1 MEKLQILKYRFR
13 QQRQE
18 PFMHDILT
26 TEDVKQMV
34 SGLSKEEIDEAG
46 GLDGIRESFRPVL
59 AEELEFSRGEGAV
72 VVVLKPLDDAIRGCD
87 HIYSVIRGTAIQSTG
102 SKMPLYVPNGSTQK
116 EVIRMAY
123 LRAGRDATDV
133 DFAELHM
140 TGTSVGD
147 PIEANAVAEIFAR
160 EDTLCVGSVKGNL
173 GHLEAAAFLAS
184 LLKACLILEK
194 RMIPPTANFTTPSP
208 AIQWG
213 ENWLSVPT
221 TPTPLGCRS
230 PSGRSLISLSGA
242 GIGGSTG
249 HVLVESPPPRAS
261 PPIPTDQSVV
271 TFVVGGLSPTAV
283 DQISNSIRKANL
295 SDVDTMR
302 AGQGPQ
308 NLEMGRGLFAVFPV
322 FRSTILE
329 LDGVYRRVVGESLL
343 ETTGLFISSASSPSI
358 VLSPDGWP
366 VTITVSAIAMLQIAL
381 FDLLVSVGITPS
393 SLAGHSAGET
403 AVLYASGA
411 GSKEMALEIAIARG
425 QSMTIT
431 ESPNLGMASLACSAD
446 VARAIISRMSGAV
459 EISCYNSPNSVT
471 ISGTSTLLAEAVDLA
486 RADGIFA
493 QRIRT
498 MVPGHSSY
506 MDPIRDECMARMED
520 IFARYTGPR
529 VPRIPV
535 FSTCTGETL
544 VNAFTPAYFWSNC
557 RHAVLFSSAISSVLE
572 FHTDAAPI
580 FLEISC
586 HPVLA
591 TLIASHGVTDKSVLC
606 PMRRAS
612 AEDAEF
618 SETLARITLLGYNSC
633 DLSGLYGVSDF
644 KPSFLDHPMVHRPIP
659 PPKTYSDVTRSTERG
674 GLLSGAVVN
683 DITHPV
689 LAQHIIN
696 GQSILPATG
705 FLEMALGTGAN
716 LLWDVEFVSIFSL
729 SAQNTARLML
739 ERSGCSWSL
748 TSVDSSSSVQSAREH
763 ARGFMDVFTVETP
776 KSIDLKSLWSSLPE
790 LSMKDFYPS
799 LRPFVDFGPAFR
811 KVLRCRGKPSEA
823 IAEIQAPS
831 VEDGLA
837 RDLLH
842 PAALDACIHIIL
854 HPDVLKKGGEAM
866 YLPSKLG
873 RFVLQ
878 PFSKQYTG
886 FDAVSTNGTAV
897 TSGNWFSHIRR
908 RRWSPDSKSY
918 DITVAD
924 TSGTVICELT
934 NLVLQRLSAPLPPIL
949 RRYDL
954 DFQPVSVLPDEVM
967 TEATYSQ
974 REPSDEAALFTI
986 LDSLAA
992 RMISKSLQNNPAVG
1006 DDVSRRRYLDFAK
1019 RAASTEATLETLHEE
1034 HLRTKYPAHFEVTDR
1049 IASVHETVFTSSKEA
1064 VGKLYSDDLMTR
1076 FYNQHS
1082 GISTVYPEVVKSFSS
1097 LLDSLQ
1103 KNGKRVVNIL
1113 EVGAGTGLLTR
1124 YLAEVLRKSDLL
1136 TEYTVTDASYGLAS
1150 ELARTIEGPKM
1161 TPKLYD
1167 LTKDPVDQGLVAE
1180 SHDVIVALHVLHA
1193 VPDLRTCLSNL
1204 RKLLVPGGTLFVI
1217 EMDGTSWP
1225 GKVGSVWYDCVFG
1238 SFSEWFGFA
1247 DGRAHCTMSPA
1258 GWMEMLKGL
1267 GFINSHANIEPG
1279 MGGHNFLF
1287 TSQKPV
1293 ASVSTQGAIDPHH
1306 IIPYALGNEVD
1317 LQHRIK
1323 ELDPGTPLDVYIAT
1337 VEGRD
1342 GDSAMG
1348 LCAALRRE
1356 FPGWSIRLAIFSSAI
1371 KPSDRIIYLSKH
1383 RNVFDNG
1390 EPVVLFSNDGSPC
1403 VSRIVLTPPPTFAP
1417 ADYPP
1422 TPEDPDY
1429 VMVEIVSSEKT
1440 ALHVHGFIGRVLT
1453 SPLMSPG
1460 NLVLGVT
1467 DQPMAPILVV
1477 NLGCIAHL
1485 DAQSFPDPHRIIE
1498 LIAPSLTLDALPKSL
1513 SRKRPA
1519 VFIAMK
1525 DGRLSDSFIKH
1536 FSSVSTV
1543 DLFHCDLEKATT
1555 LESVDVVISDSLT
1568 SAQYPALRH
1577 LVSASGRFIVWNAL
1591 VREHIR
1597 EGSERLAGAL
1607 DLVSCAQSPSL
1618 HLTLEQPLA
1627 SALFHADKCYI
1638 VLGGIGGLGVDLAVW
1653 MYQHGARQIVLTSR
1667 RGIASLDHETDEETV
1682 VKVAYL
1688 RGRADLTLR
1697 LEACDATDVQATS
1710 RLLETVGM
1718 RIGGCFQMS
1727 LVLSDALFVNQTEE
1741 KFSTVRDSKLKAFET
1756 FSAAVDV
1763 GQLDFYVAFSSIS
1776 GLFGIAGQSNYA
1788 SACTAL
1794 EGALSG
1800 YQNAFSVVLPEIRD
1814 VGYLHRANSRHI
1826 DKSKSGVFAISM
1838 SPAHLWRCVQDG
1850 LQKILEGSVS
1860 FTRYIPDLDW
1870 TEHSPKIGADNA
1882 SPIFTEE
1889 DVFEVVLS
1897 FVEVDKEV
1905 FDSKRPLLSYGL
1917 DSLSAARLS
1926 TALEPFLQV
1935 SQVQLLS
1942 GVSWEELRRR
1952 IVPPESSATQ
1962 PVAEQEVLEV
1972 VLSFVEV
1979 EKEAFDYKRPLLSY
1993 GLDSLTAARLSAA
2006 LQPFLQVS
2014 QMQLLAGVSWDELRR
2029 KIVSADS
2036 VGEEPN
2042 IVELC
2047 AGPGIPL
2054 FLFPGI
2060 DGGLGPILPLR
2071 THFSGTLSGVQVTH
2085 FTPTSPFS
2093 AQAAFFVEKIREK
2106 QPQGPYRLGAYSASG
2121 VLVVAI
2127 AKMLEASGEEVSQ
2140 VVFIDHFPLLW
2151 THEAM
2156 WAHIYENVGTA
2167 ADSAIRQ
2174 VADMSR
2180 VDSVYG
2186 PGNEFKMEGHENVE
2200 ILRRLTQALL
2210 SFLGEFQP
2218 RNDPEAARDS
2228 FIEWVSSVKAPFSL
2242 VAAEAGIVTTLPE
2255 ASREAW
2261 AELGLRRCRKPVK
2274 CLHVPGVGH
2283 YGICSDERTA
2293 KFLQEY

>member
-1 MEKLQILKYRFR
+1 M
-13 QQRQE
+13 
-18 PFMHDILT
+18 
-26 TEDVKQMV
+26 
-34 SGLSKEEIDEAG
+34 
-46 GLDGIRESFRPVL
+46 SFISPQ
-59 AEELEFSRGEGAV
+59 
-72 VVVLKPLDDAIRGCD
+72 
-87 HIYSVIRGTAIQSTG
+87 IRGTAIQSTG

-123 LRAGRDATDV
+123 LRAGRDPTDV

-160 EDTLCVGSVKGNL
+160 EDPLCVGSVKGNL

-194 RMIPPTANFTTPSP
+194 RMIPPTAHRGLYRPY
-208 AIQWG
+208 
-213 ENWLSVPT
+213 
-221 TPTPLGCRS
+221 
-230 PSGRSLISLSGA
+230 
-242 GIGGSTG
+242 
-249 HVLVESPPPRAS
+249 
-261 PPIPTDQSVV
+261 QSVV

-302 AGQGPQ
+302 ACAVTLSRRARQLPDARPQHPPPVSFIFSGQGPQ

-696 GQSILPATG
+696 GQPILPATG

-748 TSVDSSSSVQSAREH
+748 TSVDSSSSLQSAREH

-790 LSMKDFYPS
+790 LSMKGEYALYFYPS

-854 HPDVLKKGGEAM
+854 HPDVLKK
-866 YLPSKLG
+866 
-873 RFVLQ
+873 
-878 PFSKQYTG
+878 
-886 FDAVSTNGTAV
+886 
-897 TSGNWFSHIRR
+897 
-908 RRWSPDSKSY
+908 DSKSY

-1371 KPSDRIIYLSKH
+1371 KPSVRIIYLSKH

-1460 NLVLGVT
+1460 NLVLGIT

-1555 LESVDVVISDSLT
+1555 LESVDVVITDSLT

-1667 RGIASLDHETDEETV
+1667 RGIASLDHETDEETL

-1710 RLLETVGM
+1710 RLLQSIGM
-1718 RIGGCFQMS
+1718 PMGGCFQMS

-1741 KFSTVRDSKLKAFET
+1741 KFSAVRDSKLKVFET
-1756 FSAAVDV
+1756 FAAAVDV
-1763 GQLDFYVAFSSIS
+1763 GQLEFYVAFSSIS
-1776 GLFGIAGQSNYA
+1776 GLVGIAGQSNYA

-1794 EGALSG
+1794 EGALSRH
-1800 YQNAFSVVLPEIRD
+1800 QNAFCVVLPEVRD
-1814 VGYLHRANSRHI
+1814 VGYLHRADSRHI
-1826 DKSKSGVFAISM
+1826 DKSKNGVFAISM
-1838 SPAHLWRCVQDG
+1838 SPAHLWCCVQDG
-1850 LQKILEGSVS
+1850 LQTIKEGSVPC
-1860 FTRYIPDLDW
+1860 TRYIPDLDW
-1870 TEHSPKIGADNA
+1870 SALHAQYPLPRAFHHILRTAEHSPKIGADNA

-1897 FVEVDKEV
+1897 FVEVEKEV

-1926 TALEPFLQV
+1926 AALEPFLQV

-1952 IVPPESSATQ
+1952 IVPTESSSTQ
-1962 PVAEQEVLEV
+1962 PFAEQEVLQV

-2054 FLFPGI
+2054 FVFPGI

-2071 THFSGTLSGVQVTH
+2071 THFSGTLWGVQVTH

-2121 VLVVAI
+2121 VIVVAI
-2127 AKMLEASGEEVSQ
+2127 AKLLEASGEEVSQ

-2156 WAHIYENVGTA
+2156 WAHVYEDLATA
-2167 ADSAIRQ
+2167 ADSAIGQ

-2274 CLHVPGVGH
+2274 CLHVPGIGH